1 MKEKE
6 FDEIQKILITSHKCP
21 ELFIGNWREN
31 SEIKENIQNWTYTSI
46 YTENGLDYILELDCP
61 HTKSGKPE
69 VFDLIN
75 NQF

>member
-1 MKEKE
+1 MEEKE
-6 FDEIQKILITSHKCP
+6 FDEIQNILINNHKWS
-21 ELFIGNWREN
+21 ELFIGNWRKN
-31 SEIKENIQNWTYTSI
+31 SEIKENIENWAYTSI

-61 HTKSGKPE
+61 HTKSGNPE

>member
-1 MKEKE
+1 MEKKE
-6 FDEIQKILITSHKCP
+6 FDEIQNILINNHKWP
-21 ELFIGNWREN
+21 EIFIGNCIVN
-31 SEIKENIQNWTYTSI
+31 LEIKENIENWAYTSI